1 MPLTEQQ
8 IRQALQTVRFP
19 GYSRDIVS
27 FGFVKSIAINGS
39 SVQVRMELTT
49 RDEGAA
55 AQIQREVENALR
67 TLPGVGEVVVEVRLA
82 PPPSSVSATVPTPQ
96 RLEGVRRVIAVGS
109 GKGGVGKS
117 TVAVNLA
124 CALHGLG
131 LKVGLLDADI
141 YGPTVPKM
149 LGTLEQPTV
158 TGERINPIEKY
169 GLKLMSMALL
179 LDPDQAVIWRG
190 PMIMKAIQQFI
201 HEVNWAPLDILL
213 VDLPPG
219 TGDAQISLS
228 QLLAL
233 DGAVIVTT
241 PQEVAM
247 EVVRRGVTM
256 FEKVNVRVLGLIE
269 NMSYYVCPNCGERD
283 EIFGHDVAGQIDLPV
298 LCRLPLNSE
307 IRACGDRGEPV
318 VISLPHHPAATAFR
332 ECAETIWRQLS

>member
-1 MPLTEQQ
+1 MPLTEQAV
-8 IRQALQTVRFP
+8 RDALQTIHFP

-27 FGFVKSIAINGS
+27 FGFVKSISVSGGD
-39 SVQVRMELTT
+39 VQVLVELTT
-49 RDEGAA
+49 RDAA
-55 AQIQREVENALR
+55 VVAQIQREAENALR
-67 TLPGVGEVVVEVRLA
+67 ALPGAGHVSVQ
-82 PPPSSVSATVPTPQ
+82 VSAVQAPAASSGVPTPK
-96 RLEGVRRVIAVGS
+96 RIDGVKRVIAVGS

-149 LGTLEQPTV
+149 LGTLDEPTV
-158 TGERINPIEKY
+158 IDEMIVPVEKH
-169 GLKLMSMALL
+169 GLKVMSMALL
-179 LDPDQAVIWRG
+179 LDPAQAVIWRG
-190 PMIMKAIQQFI
+190 PMIMKVIQQFT
-201 HEVNWAPLDILL
+201 HEVRWAPLDILL

-247 EVVRRGVTM
+247 EVVRRGLTM

-269 NMSYYVCPNCGERD
+269 NMSYYICPNCGEQD
-283 EIFGHDVAGQIDLPV
+283 EIFGHGGAQQLGVPV

-318 VISLPHHPAATAFR
+318 TLALPHSPAAQAFR
-332 ECAETIWRQLS
+332 DCAATMWRQLQ